1 MRDAVVIGAGIVGLA
16 TAWRL
21 ATGRPD
27 LDVVVLEKEA
37 AVGAHQSSHN
47 SGVLHAGVYYP
58 PGSRKAR
65 LCRRGKRQLQELCD
79 RLGVDYALTG
89 KVIVAVDRS
98 ELGRLDELER
108 RARTNGVP
116 GLRRLSAGELREVE
130 PHTAGVA
137 ALHSP
142 VTGVID
148 FGAVCRALHRE
159 LEELGVS
166 VRLGTEVIDLEERA
180 GAVGVTTSAG
190 PVTGRVVIACAG
202 LHSDRVAAMTGDAG
216 DQRIVPFRG
225 SWVQVRPHA
234 AHLVRGNVYPVP
246 DPGLPFLG
254 VHLTRR
260 LDGSLMI
267 GPNAVLAADREGY
280 GGLGAFAAA
289 DVVATAGWPGFWR
302 LVREHWATGAREL
315 VEDLL
320 VGLYL
325 RRVRRYVPS
334 LTRADVTAGPCG
346 IRAQAVDRAGRLV
359 DDFSLGGT
367 RRIVHVRNAPSP
379 AATASLAIGEVLRD
393 EVLERLEPA
402 GRA

>member
-21 ATGRPD
+21 TGARPG
-27 LDVVVLEKEA
+27 LDVVVLDKEP
-37 AVGAHQSSHN
+37 AVGRHQSSHN

-89 KVIVAVDRS
+89 KVIVAVDEA
-98 ELGRLDELER
+98 ELGRLADLER
-108 RARTNGVP
+108 RARANGVP
-116 GLRRLSAGELREVE
+116 GLRRLTPAQLREVE
-130 PHTAGVA
+130 PHVRGVA

-142 VTGVID
+142 ATGVID
-148 FGAVCRALHRE
+148 FRAVCEALAEVLRARGVE
-159 LEELGVS
+159 L
-166 VRLGTEVIDLEERA
+166 RLGTEVEDLVEHP
-180 GAVGVTTSAG
+180 GAVRVLTS
-190 PVTGRVVIACAG
+190 TGEVAARVVIACAG

-225 SWVQVRPHA
+225 SWVRVLPHA
-234 AHLVRGNVYPVP
+234 AHVVRGNVYPVP

-267 GPNAVLAADREGY
+267 GPNAVLATGREAYDGQS
-280 GGLGAFAAA
+280 GLDLR
-289 DVVATAGWPGFWR
+289 DVLATASWPGFWR
-302 LVREHWATGAREL
+302 LARQHWTTGVREL

-320 VGLYL
+320 PRLYL
-325 RRVRRYVPS
+325 RRVRRYVPGLRRS
-334 LTRADVTAGPCG
+334 DVAPGPSG
-346 IRAQAVDRAGRLV
+346 IRAQAVDREGNLV
-359 DDFSLGGT
+359 DDFSLRRT

-393 EVLERLEPA
+393 EVLERLE
-402 GRA
+402 